1 MIAITVCIY
10 NNSKFVLMVI
20 CIVIRQLI
28 VNAMVCSVF
37 AFSIAVG
44 LLKIR
49 LALLIIWNMLVL
61 T

>member
-1 MIAITVCIY
+1 
-10 NNSKFVLMVI
+10 MVI